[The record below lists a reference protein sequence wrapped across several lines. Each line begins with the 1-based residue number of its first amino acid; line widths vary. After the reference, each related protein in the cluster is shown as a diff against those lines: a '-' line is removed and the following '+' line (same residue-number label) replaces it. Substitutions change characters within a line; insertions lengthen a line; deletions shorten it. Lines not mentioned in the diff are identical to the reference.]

1 MGKLLYEV
9 KGGGQGQAISKSEIT
24 AAAEEFKDSSKHEF
38 AAVDCTME
46 RTICNLYEVKGFPT
60 FLYFN
65 YYKERKDYD
74 GGRTKQDFISFMKD
88 PQNPQKPSPP
98 PAEDH
103 WAGKEGNEHVRHLKT
118 KDFDNILS
126 TKEHGLVMFYA
137 PW

>member
-1 MGKLLYEV
+1 M
-9 KGGGQGQAISKSEIT
+9 
-24 AAAEEFKDSSKHEF
+24 
-38 AAVDCTME
+38 
-46 RTICNLYEVKGFPT
+46 KGFPT

-88 PQNPQKPSPP
+88 PQNPQKPAPP

-118 KDFDNILS
+118 NDFDNILS